1 MATVITRLLPFRQYD
16 ENDVIN
22 FFSLDAIT
30 GSAGTV
36 VQISSAN
43 LDQDPVQYKTR
54 GDAYQNT
61 LGDALSLYPAVP
73 YKVSVV
79 AGTGAAVKPIGL
91 LLRDVR
97 SLDENGE
104 NLLYSNQKKEEL
116 QAVVSGEAV
125 PIATKGLF
133 TLNVNGLA
141 GGVAPALNSL
151 AIPTANG
158 ALTGVLSAV
167 ATQEEKDVSVGK
179 FIATG
184 SRTSGLGTDAFVGA
198 FAMLKLEL

>member
-1 MATVITRLLPFRQYD
+1 MANEITRLLPFRQYD

-30 GSAGTV
+30 GSAGSV

-43 LDQDPVQYKTR
+43 LNQDPVLYTTR

-61 LGDALSLYPAVP
+61 LGNALSLYPTVP
-73 YKVSVV
+73 HKVSVV

-104 NLLYSNQKKEEL
+104 NLLYYNQKKEEL

-133 TLNVNGLA
+133 TINVNGLA
-141 GGVAPALNSL
+141 GGVVPALNSL
-151 AIPTANG
+151 AIPAANG
-158 ALTGVLSAV
+158 TLTGVLSSV
-167 ATQEEKDVSVGK
+167 ASQEEKDVSVGK

-184 SRTSGLGTDAFVGA
+184 SRTSGLEADAFIGSY
-198 FAMLKLEL
+198 AMLKLEL